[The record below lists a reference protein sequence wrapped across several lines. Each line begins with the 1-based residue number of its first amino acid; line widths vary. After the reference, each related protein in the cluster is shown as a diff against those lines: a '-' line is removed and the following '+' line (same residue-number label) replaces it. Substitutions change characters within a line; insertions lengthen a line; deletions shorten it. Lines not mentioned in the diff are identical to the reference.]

1 MSSCKRCAP
10 QVFRCFDVLVFLIVV
25 IIAILFRVPGL
36 NLPLFIQGF
45 YCDDASISYPYIP
58 STVPI
63 GVVYSVGIIMNC
75 LLILIAEIITYNK
88 RKQQGIQYLQADT
101 VNRCCG
107 FPVHPVLY
115 EVAKYWILFAFGLFL
130 TMVTFDVTKNIV
142 GRLRPNFLDVCQ
154 VNLTLVDCNNGPFRA
169 YVVDDVCTGPIEDVL
184 ASRRSFPSGHSALAV
199 YFMLY
204 ASLYLESRWSWH
216 GSYLLK
222 PFTQL
227 CLMYLAFYVCVSRML
242 DNKHHL
248 GDVFCGAFIG
258 AIYALIIVFWLSNLF
273 HHRCGQD
280 QHEHDCCG
288 TDTML
293 VEMNTTSSK
302 KSIQYHLYCNNIDF

>member
-1 MSSCKRCAP
+1 MASCKSCAS
-10 QVFRCFDVLVFLIVV
+10 QIFVGLDFLVFVIVV

-36 NLPLFIQGF
+36 DLPLFIQGF
-45 YCDDASISYPYIP
+45 YCNDESISYPYIP

-63 GVVYSVGIIMNC
+63 GVVYGVGIIMNC
-75 LLILIAEIITYNK
+75 LIVLVAEIITYNK
-88 RKQQGIQYLQADT
+88 RKQQGIQYLQPDT
-101 VNRCCG
+101 VNRCCSI
-107 FPVHPVLY
+107 PVHPVLY
-115 EVAKYWILFAFGLFL
+115 EVTKYWIHFAFGLFL

-154 VNLTLVDCNNGPFRA
+154 ANFTLVDCKNGSIQA
-169 YVVDDVCTGPIEDVL
+169 YIEEDVCTGPIEEVL

-204 ASLYLESRWSWH
+204 TTLYLESRWSWN

-227 CLMYLAFYVCVSRML
+227 GLLYLAFYVCVSRML

-248 GDVFCGAFIG
+248 GDVFVG
-258 AIYALIIVFWLSNLF
+258 ALIGIVYAVFVAFRLSNLF
-273 HHRCGQD
+273 YYRRHQ
-280 QHEHDCCG
+280 EHQELDFCG

-302 KSIQYHLYCNNIDF
+302 KSNRK